1 MTPHTTPAGGPDF
14 STAES
19 ALPIVVNSK
28 EAAPVPLPGE
38 KSTGSDE
45 SPVETDS
52 SGEVEFKEGGYGW
65 LVHVY
70 TQKTLALPGSNVC
83 NRVVVFSVLLI
94 NAHTW
99 GLNSS
104 YAVFL
109 AYYLRSGTI
118 EGSSALGF
126 AFVGGLSI
134 SICQPFP
141 LEYFRC
147 FSLTVAGQPF

>member
-1 MTPHTTPAGGPDF
+1 MC
-14 STAES
+14 
-19 ALPIVVNSK
+19 V
-28 EAAPVPLPGE
+28 
-38 KSTGSDE
+38 
-45 SPVETDS
+45 
-52 SGEVEFKEGGYGW
+52 
-65 LVHVY
+65 
-70 TQKTLALPGSNVC
+70 
-83 NRVVVFSVLLI
+83 NRVVVFSVLLV

-134 SICQPFP
+134 SICQPPPFGDYSKNWVITNSSP
-141 LEYFRC
+141 SSSSSISNCDMVHWPVWDRRYLANWRRIRGVSVPQRELE
-147 FSLTVAGQPF
+147 P